1 MERLPPLPLRTSF
14 VIATKSI
21 RARFLRSM
29 VTTMSLVLAVAFLCY
44 VQAGTDLANGLLRSG
59 HPQAVQILHHAG
71 YDVDPGAF
79 SISES
84 AKQQWLVLLSLLVCV
99 VGIVNAQLMAVSE
112 RFREIGTMKCLGA
125 MDGVVMRLFLIE
137 AGLQGLVGS
146 AAGAIVGLLVALLGG
161 LFTLG
166 LPIFADFPLADLM
179 LTAVKAIAIGGG
191 LSLIGVVYPAI
202 TAARMEPVA
211 AMRVEQ

>member
-1 MERLPPLPLRTSF
+1 MERLPPLPLRTSL
-14 VIATKSI
+14 VIAAKSI
-21 RARFLRSM
+21 RARFLRSL

-59 HPQAVQILHHAG
+59 HPRAVQILHHAG
-71 YDVDPGAF
+71 YDVAAGALT
-79 SISES
+79 ISES
-84 AKQQWLVLLSLLVCV
+84 AKQRWLVMLSLLVCV

-137 AGLQGLVGS
+137 AAIQGLAGS
-146 AAGAIVGLLVALLGG
+146 AVGALIGLLIALLGG
-161 LFTLG
+161 LFALG
-166 LPIFADFPLADLM
+166 TVIFVDFPLAALM
-179 LTAVKAIAIGGG
+179 LTALKAIAIGGG
-191 LSLIGVVYPAI
+191 LSLLGVVYPAI